1 MKKVYLLIAALAV
14 LAGCRHTDGWSLKGD
29 APEGVDT
36 VIVQAPKFSGGWYN
50 LDTAIVKD
58 GKYDFKL
65 TPANGTIYRVKLGE
79 RIVYVPA
86 DSTETLSL
94 TSSGVRSGS
103 DEAVLFNIVDSLA
116 PDGNA
121 ILRALDGHYS
131 STAAYYATRILKDG
145 RLLRTVTNRY
155 NEERPT
161 DARTVILKAELQK
174 IMPKPTASGETQVIY
189 AEEISYYD
197 IELMNRNGEFMKLS
211 DVVDNNPLVVL
222 AYVDFTNGD
231 TPAITRAIGD
241 AHDAGA
247 EIYEIGFA
255 DNQHIWANLSENL
268 PWVNVYQS
276 DAASRNHISQY
287 AVGTF
292 PTFFIFKNGEII
304 DRVSDYSILASTVAK
319 YK

>member
-1 MKKVYLLIAALAV
+1 MKKIYLLIVAAACLAS
-14 LAGCRHTDGWSLKGD
+14 CCHTDGWSLKGE
-29 APEGVDT
+29 APESVDT

-58 GKYDFKL
+58 GIYDFTL
-65 TPANGTIYRVKLGE
+65 TPANGTIYRVILGE

-86 DSTETLSL
+86 DSTETISL
-94 TSSGVRSGS
+94 TSRGVRSGS
-103 DEAVLFNIVDSLA
+103 EEAMLFNIVDSLA

-131 STAAYYATRILKDG
+131 STAAYYATRIIKDG

-155 NEERPT
+155 NEERPN
-161 DARTVILKAELQK
+161 DARTLILKTELQR
-174 IMPKPTASGETQVIY
+174 IMPKPAASGETQVIY
-189 AEEISYYD
+189 AEEINYYD
-197 IELMNRNGEFMKLS
+197 IELMNRYGDLLKLS

-241 AHDAGA
+241 AHNAGA

-255 DNQHIWANLSENL
+255 ENQHLWANLSENL
-268 PWVNVYQS
+268 PWTNVYQS
-276 DAASRNHISQY
+276 DAASRTHISQY
-287 AVGTF
+287 AVSTF
-292 PTFFIFKNGEII
+292 PTFFIFKNGEIME
-304 DRVSDYSILASTVAK
+304 RVSDYSVLASTVAK